1 MKRRIFNLYVE
12 YQKAYDAIKDD
23 HQILTVSLLH
33 DITDTIKT
41 GIVNVVYMEIRV
53 IQVSWPVS
61 DIACEFLAMDNGID
75 SVRKRIRKIDNC
87 DDTVLMMNRSHR
99 FKCIYSELTTK
110 TKGYLASLTKE
121 EHMVID
127 GFITSLEKIYLS
139 REHNVNCIRCVNE
152 RSKTSISLKKHLQY
166 TLAMKY
172 FELLNV
178 KNIREHLIEIKN

>member
-12 YQKAYDAIKDD
+12 YQKAYDAVKDD

-41 GIVNVVYMEIRV
+41 GVVKVVYMEIRV

-61 DIACEFLAMDNGID
+61 DIACEFLAMDNGVD
-75 SVRKRIRKIDNC
+75 SVRKRVKKMPEH

-110 TKGYLASLTKE
+110 TKGYMASLSKE
-121 EHMVID
+121 EHLIID
-127 GFITSLEKIYLS
+127 GFIISLQKIYLS
-139 REHNVNCIRCVNE
+139 KDHNVNCIRCVNE
-152 RSKTSISLKKHLQY
+152 GSKTSVALKKHLQY

-172 FELLNV
+172 FELLNID
-178 KNIREHLIEIKN
+178 NIREHLIEIKN